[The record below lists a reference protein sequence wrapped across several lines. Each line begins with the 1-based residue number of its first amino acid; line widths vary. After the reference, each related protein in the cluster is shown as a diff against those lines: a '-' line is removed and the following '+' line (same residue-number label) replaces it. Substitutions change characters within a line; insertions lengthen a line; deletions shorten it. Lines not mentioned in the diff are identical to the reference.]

1 MPYLSKFSL
10 ICKTVFTK
18 PFLLISIVPAV
29 AISAVVELRAV
40 VEILVWVFCLD
51 LVTGVFASYFDW
63 KKQTDKKDK
72 WFFGKGEGFSSDKF
86 KKCFVKLITYAA
98 TPLIVYKFEH
108 TFLLKTI
115 TFKSLTDREI
125 DITSCFIM
133 VFCAIEIYSIFWE
146 NLPRC
151 GFNIFEIFKKFV
163 GVYKDAKKTIE
174 E

>member
-51 LVTGVFASYFDW
+51 LVTGVFASYFNW

-72 WFFGKGEGFSSDKF
+72 WFFGKGEGF
-86 KKCFVKLITYAA
+86 LRTN
-98 TPLIVYKFEH
+98 
-108 TFLLKTI
+108 LKNA
-115 TFKSLTDREI
+115 L
-125 DITSCFIM
+125 
-133 VFCAIEIYSIFWE
+133 
-146 NLPRC
+146 
-151 GFNIFEIFKKFV
+151 
-163 GVYKDAKKTIE
+163 
-174 E
+174 